1 MKNLSVL
8 LANFFATLFAVL
20 FALTI
25 QTSAFSQE
33 TSQEIKL
40 SSGSTQTNLIELYT
54 SEGCSSCP
62 PADKWLNN
70 LKNDPRLWKQVIPL
84 AFHVDYWDY
93 IGWKDTFAVPQNTQ
107 RQARYRQEGGIDTVY
122 TPEIVNNG
130 KEWRR
135 WFGFRSIPESN
146 EMPGK
151 LDVSIVGNKDGTKIN
166 AKFLAKNVNQKN
178 WKLNVAL
185 LGFGFE
191 TKIKAGENAG
201 EALPHDF
208 VVIGQ
213 KSQNSSNGSW
223 MMDLPTTK
231 HQAKRQG
238 IAIWVSQ
245 IESLKPIQAVG
256 GWLN

>member
-1 MKNLSVL
+1 MKH
-8 LANFFATLFAVL
+8 FITLFFLV
-20 FALTI
+20 FQVT
-25 QTSAFSQE
+25 AF
-33 TSQEIKL
+33 SQEIKL
-40 SSGSTQTNLIELYT
+40 SSGSQQANLIELYT

-62 PADKWLNN
+62 PAEAWLNN
-70 LKNDPRLWKQVIPL
+70 LKDDPRLWKQVIPV

-93 IGWKDTFAVPQNTQ
+93 IGWKDTFAVPENTR
-107 RQARYRQEGGIDTVY
+107 RQAKYRQEGGIATVY
-122 TPEIVNNG
+122 TPEIINNG

-135 WFGFRSIPESN
+135 WFGLRSIPASD
-146 EMPGK
+146 EMPGQ
-151 LDVSIVGNKDGTKIN
+151 LDVSIDDGKVN
-166 AKFLAKNVNQKN
+166 AKFTSKDSNQKN

-201 EALPHDF
+201 ESLAHDF

-213 KSQNSSNGSW
+213 DSQNSSNGTW
-223 MMDLPTTK
+223 QMALPTSPHK
-231 HQAKRQG
+231 ANREG

-245 IESLKPIQAVG
+245 IDTLKPIQTVG